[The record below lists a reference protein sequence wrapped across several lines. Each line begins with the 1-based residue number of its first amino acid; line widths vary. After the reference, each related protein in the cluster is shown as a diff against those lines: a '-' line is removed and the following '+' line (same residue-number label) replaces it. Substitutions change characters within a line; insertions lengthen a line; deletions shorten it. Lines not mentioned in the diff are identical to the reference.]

1 MDMDKKNFDDQTKEQ
16 IVKNISTKL
25 VEKIKGD
32 MKEQLLKENHVQI
45 SFKDVFSEN
54 QPSTELLKGIIDK
67 LKGSEGQGSRMRI
80 PLNNLN
86 PKLLNGIMDK
96 SNQVVH
102 ATEFKKIK
110 QDIESIGKEL
120 ESIKASLDQIQKIR
134 EENEKK
140 DNKSWFHKIFG

>member
-25 VEKIKGD
+25 VGKIKDD

-45 SFKDVFSEN
+45 SFKDVFGEN
-54 QPSTELLKGIIDK
+54 QPSTELLKDIIDK